1 MIRKSKQLLLLVV
14 VAAWALAACVDE
26 VPSTAIELEVRSD
39 LEVESELTSVRIE
52 VFDRSEKEL
61 LRQQELMLGVRRAK
75 GVYPLP
81 LSLSLA
87 AASQKSQ
94 RVLRIVVTGLRGSA
108 VVVAQRALIG
118 FRPNAVTPLQ
128 IFLSRA
134 CSGASCAA
142 SESCDPASGS
152 CEPLPMTP
160 PDEPEDD
167 SGITDKD
174 AGEAEPLPDADLD
187 EPTLL
192 PIARPDAATAEAGV
206 DGGNGVP
213 SDAGRDAQ
221 VAPVCAPRQVD
232 LLLVMD
238 NSASMA
244 NSQVAMSA
252 QLASLLRGLMYGNR
266 AGSSSPGATR
276 EFAPVDSVHVGIVS
290 SDMGINGA
298 PPQKS
303 CGNLSFSPV
312 EHARATTTTFSAKPN
327 GDDGLLLIST
337 AVAVDG
343 VWASGMQ
350 LVPGEAR
357 CADVGL
363 SAARPYAEIMPL
375 SVDVERGIES
385 ARCVSKLGTNGCG
398 FEQQLEAMLKA
409 LTPADSALRFFGD
422 SRGQGDARDGGI
434 PAGPNRG
441 FLRDDALLVVLQV
454 TDEDDCSSSDPAG
467 AIFDPAASAYAGSVS
482 VRCALAA
489 NQSALYST
497 DSRFAAGLRALKP
510 SATKDRIIFSALTGV
525 PVASATGGKIHSGS
539 TALDAILA
547 RSEMQIQVRRNS
559 SMTDDELVPACSTA
573 RTSAVPGR
581 RIVQLAR
588 AFGSDGL
595 VSSICEE
602 EYASF
607 SNVLLDRIVAK
618 LACTK

>member
-1 MIRKSKQLLLLVV
+1 MIRKAKQLLLLVV
-14 VAAWALAACVDE
+14 VASWALAACVDE

-61 LRQQELMLGVRRAK
+61 LQQQELSLGTRRAQ
-75 GVYPLP
+75 GVYTLP

-108 VVVAQRALIG
+108 VVVEQRALVG

-134 CSGASCAA
+134 CSGASCGP
-142 SESCDPASGS
+142 SESCDPESGS
-152 CEPLPMTP
+152 CEPLPVNP

-167 SGITDKD
+167 GGIVDTD
-174 AGEAEPLPDADLD
+174 GSEPEPDADLD
-187 EPTLL
+187 EAAPS
-192 PIARPDAATAEAGV
+192 PIARPDASTAEAGV
-206 DGGNGVP
+206 DAGSMVR

-221 VAPVCAPRQVD
+221 VAPVCALRQVD

-244 NSQVAMSA
+244 NSQTAMSG
-252 QLASLLRGLMYGNR
+252 QLATLLRGLMYGNR
-266 AGSSSPGATR
+266 GGNSSPGATR

-290 SDMGINGA
+290 SDMGINGVA
-298 PPQKS
+298 SQKS
-303 CGNLSFSPV
+303 CGTLSFSPV
-312 EHARATTTTFSAKPN
+312 EHARSTTTTFIAKPK
-327 GDDGLLLIST
+327 GDDGLLQIST

-343 VWASGMQ
+343 VWANGTQ
-350 LVPGEAR
+350 LVPGEPR

-363 SAARPYAEIMPL
+363 TTARPYADIMPL
-375 SVDVERGIES
+375 SVDVERSIES

-409 LTPADSALRFFGD
+409 LTPVDSTLRFFGD
-422 SRGQGDARDGGI
+422 SRGQGDARDGVT

-454 TDEDDCSSSDPAG
+454 TDEDDCSTSDAAG
-467 AIFDPAASAYAGSVS
+467 AIFDPASSAYPGMPG
-482 VRCALAA
+482 VRCALPE

-497 DSRFAAGLRALKP
+497 DTRFAAGLRALKP
-510 SATKDRIIFSALTGV
+510 TRAKDRIIFSALAGM

-547 RSEMQIQVRRNS
+547 RPEMQIQVRRNS
-559 SMTDDELVPACSTA
+559 LMTDDELVPACSTA

-588 AFGSDGL
+588 AFGTDGL

-602 EYASF
+602 EYSSF
-607 SNVLLDRIVAK
+607 SNVLLDRIIAK